1 VGIDAGRA
9 IDLSGIV
16 SRPASAGSPRTSA
29 GESSLTLP
37 GLALQA
43 DESTFSTVIEISAT
57 VPVVVC
63 FVHDLAADEAMI
75 RTLTDAVT
83 ALAGK
88 TILVSVDAQANP
100 QLVGSFRVDAIA
112 AAEGGASPVVAAV
125 IGGRPLPLFAGT
137 QSAEAIAQLLQQLV
151 TVAAENGVNGVV
163 TVPRENGPAS
173 PGSAPNPATNPAA
186 ESASESTD
194 VVNSREPGESGERG
208 ESGEPLAPLHREA
221 FDAIEA
227 GDYAT
232 AVAKYERALVENPR
246 DHMARAGLAQVSLL
260 HRLQGK
266 TLADVRRAAAA
277 HPHDLAS
284 ALDVADLDV
293 SGGHIEDAFERLLG
307 FFATAS
313 ADERDVIRTRLLQ
326 LFEVVGV
333 TDLRVNAARSRLS
346 SMLY

>member
-1 VGIDAGRA
+1 MGIDAGRA

-137 QSAEAIAQLLQQLV
+137 QSAEAIAQLLQQL
-151 TVAAENGVNGVV
+151 
-163 TVPRENGPAS
+163 
-173 PGSAPNPATNPAA
+173 
-186 ESASESTD
+186 
-194 VVNSREPGESGERG
+194 
-208 ESGEPLAPLHREA
+208 
-221 FDAIEA
+221 
-227 GDYAT
+227 
-232 AVAKYERALVENPR
+232 AVA
-246 DHMARAGLAQVSLL
+246 GLGGTAEAQIPEQVHTGWGCLWT
-260 HRLQGK
+260 G
-266 TLADVRRAAAA
+266 
-277 HPHDLAS
+277 
-284 ALDVADLDV
+284 
-293 SGGHIEDAFERLLG
+293 LLG
-307 FFATAS
+307 
-313 ADERDVIRTRLLQ
+313 
-326 LFEVVGV
+326 G
-333 TDLRVNAARSRLS
+333 NAVAHWALS
-346 SMLY
+346 LNRA

>member
-1 VGIDAGRA
+1 
-9 IDLSGIV
+9 
-16 SRPASAGSPRTSA
+16 
-29 GESSLTLP
+29 
-37 GLALQA
+37 
-43 DESTFSTVIEISAT
+43 
-57 VPVVVC
+57 
-63 FVHDLAADEAMI
+63 M
-75 RTLTDAVT
+75 
-83 ALAGK
+83 
-88 TILVSVDAQANP
+88 
-100 QLVGSFRVDAIA
+100 
-112 AAEGGASPVVAAV
+112 
-125 IGGRPLPLFAGT
+125 
-137 QSAEAIAQLLQQLV
+137 QQLV

-163 TVPRENGPAS
+163 AVPRENGPAS

-194 VVNSREPGESGERG
+194 VVNSREPGESGEP
-208 ESGEPLAPLHREA
+208 GEPLAALHREA

-266 TLADVRRAAAA
+266 TLADVRSAAAA